1 MNRSA
6 FPDFA
11 GMIAQLKAENFHV
24 VIITDPHIANSP
36 GQGYVPYDTGVAGDH
51 FVQNPDG
58 SVYSGK
64 VWPGPSVFPDF
75 TRQQTR
81 AWWGTLYPSLPT

>member
-1 MNRSA
+1 
-6 FPDFA
+6 
-11 GMIAQLKAENFHV
+11 MIAQLKAENFHV
-24 VIITDPHIANSP
+24 VIITDPHIANFP
-36 GQGYVPYDTGVAGDH
+36 GQDYPPYDTGVAGDH
-51 FVQNPDG
+51 FVKNPDG

-81 AWWGTLYPSLPT
+81 AWWGTLYREPSNTTAPMDSGTI